1 VSLKLSEA
9 GERFLRDIATR
20 VPVDRVVEIHL
31 FPALRQGPIESAVA
45 IVAVAS
51 DEPAE
56 VGGQEA
62 ATDGPTPR
70 HVIYTA
76 TYRHTR
82 KGPDRG
88 AWSVDV
94 HAQAD
99 APLAIV
105 TDVVKGVE
113 RRSDGAWVS
122 AGGQAASVEG
132 GRADGAVVLTGEE
145 LRVALGSAGAPA

>member
-1 VSLKLSEA
+1 MSLKLSEA

-51 DEPAE
+51 DEPSE
-56 VGGQEA
+56 VGEGA
-62 ATDGPTPR
+62 PR

-88 AWSVDV
+88 AWSVEV
-94 HAQAD
+94 QAQAD

-105 TDVVKGVE
+105 TDVAKGVE

-122 AGGQAASVEG
+122 AGGQAASVDAG
-132 GRADGAVVLTGEE
+132 GGGADGAVVLTGEE
-145 LRVALGSAGAPA
+145 LRAALGAAAAGTV